1 MRQDLEEMTMSSE
14 IAKLEQ
20 AWLQAEAL
28 AEKAKHDARQA
39 RVAGT
44 RKVSNGNG
52 STVALILDPTDE
64 LDRRHADAERRASE
78 LFDRLWTAKELR
90 SADA

>member
-1 MRQDLEEMTMSSE
+1 VEETTMSSE

-28 AEKAKHDARQA
+28 AETTKLAAREA

-44 RKVSNGNG
+44 RRVSNGNG
-52 STVALILDPTDE
+52 TSVALILESTDE
-64 LDRRHADAERRASE
+64 LDKRHADAERRASE

-90 SADA
+90 SANA